1 MTDEEVVENAGKC
14 NPSEGDRRRRSK
26 YASLTRKK
34 AAKTSEKCSERMA
47 RGYLPSHPP
56 SKYNVGEKVYI
67 RLPRKGGIESAQK
80 RHCVIEAVIIKRNTR
95 RHVYKVRYT
104 SPITGKK
111 EEKWLPVDDVTSLTL
126 GEEKKKQRLAK
137 VSKKRQKTHHS
148 RYYIPMETDDY
159 KKITEDQDFY
169 IDYNP
174 SAIDLASLLQ

>member
-1 MTDEEVVENAGKC
+1 M
-14 NPSEGDRRRRSK
+14 
-26 YASLTRKK
+26 
-34 AAKTSEKCSERMA
+34 
-47 RGYLPSHPP
+47 H
-56 SKYNVGEKVYI
+56 
-67 RLPRKGGIESAQK
+67 K
-80 RHCVIEAVIIKRNTR
+80 RHCVMEAVMIKRNTR
-95 RHVYKVRYT
+95 HHVYKVRYT

-174 SAIDLASLLQ
+174 SVIDLASLLQ